1 MRVTLPSGTPAEFA
15 RPDGDP
21 VVGLALAAD
30 IGGLRPL
37 FDDLCARLARERR
50 WAVCAPEPFP
60 GREELPVEERLE
72 HGVADLDDDRLL
84 EDVRCAADQL
94 GTERTA
100 VLGFCMG
107 GSLAF
112 KAAGSGRFD
121 RAVAFYGMIRTPAP
135 WRSPTTI
142 EPLDALRRP
151 ETCPALALLGGR
163 DTWTPPADVDALRAL
178 PGVEVVVYP
187 EAEHGFVH
195 DATRPAHR
203 AGDAADAWSRAYAFV
218 EG

>member
-1 MRVTLPSGTPAEFA
+1 MPSGAPAELVL
-15 RPDGDP
+15 PEGDP
-21 VVGLALAAD
+21 VVGLALAPD
-30 IGGLRPL
+30 IGGLRAL
-37 FDDLCARLARERR
+37 FDDLCARLARERS

-60 GREELPVEERLE
+60 GREQVPVEERLSTP
-72 HGVADLDDDRLL
+72 LDDEQLVAAL
-84 EDVRCAADQL
+84 CEAAD
-94 GTERTA
+94 RTGCARVA

-121 RAVAFYGMIRTPAP
+121 RAVAFYGMIRTPVA
-135 WRSPTTI
+135 WRSATTI

-151 ETCPALALLGGR
+151 EACAALALLGGR
-163 DTWTPPADVDALRAL
+163 DTWTPAADVEVLRGM
-178 PGVEVVVYP
+178 PGVEVVLYP
-187 EAEHGFVH
+187 DAEHGFVH

-203 AGDAADAWSRAYAFV
+203 AADAADAWSRAYAFV

>member
-1 MRVTLPSGTPAEFA
+1 MRVTLPSGTPAELA
-15 RPDGDP
+15 LPEGDP
-21 VVGLALAAD
+21 VVGLALAPD

-60 GREELPVEERLE
+60 GREHVPVDQRLSTP
-72 HGVADLDDDRLL
+72 LDDEQLVAAL
-84 EDVRCAADQL
+84 CEAADRT
-94 GTERTA
+94 GCERVA

-121 RAVAFYGMIRTPAP
+121 RAVAFYGMVRTPAP
-135 WRSPTTI
+135 WRSATTI

-151 ETCPALALLGGR
+151 EACPVLALLGGR
-163 DTWTPPADVDALRAL
+163 DTWTPAADVEALRAV
-178 PGVEVVVYP
+178 PGVEVVVYA

-203 AGDAADAWSRAYAFV
+203 AADAADAWSRAYAFV